1 MPDTG
6 SPHIDPQ
13 TPFARRVLVVEDEE
27 FTRSIV
33 ASGLQSLGFKVR
45 GEASVADA
53 LDALREFEPHVVVTD
68 LDFGSGPNGL
78 DLITRISEDQPW
90 VGCVILTSHAAVEL
104 AVGQAA
110 RLPAGVVYVVK
121 SSIHSI
127 SDLLDAVENS
137 LSAVAER
144 PTVAEISEPG
154 SVCVTSQQAETLKLI
169 AEGLSNAGIAKRRGT
184 SLRSA
189 ESLVQRTL
197 QALDIPA
204 NPDFNPRVLAVRMWQ
219 QGKVIVR

>member
-1 MPDTG
+1 
-6 SPHIDPQ
+6 
-13 TPFARRVLVVEDEE
+13 
-27 FTRSIV
+27 V
-33 ASGLQSLGFKVR
+33 ASGLESLGFNVR
-45 GEASVADA
+45 SAPSVAEA

-68 LDFGSGPNGL
+68 LDFGSGPNGI

-127 SDLLDAVENS
+127 SDLLDAVEGS
-137 LSAVAER
+137 LSAVAAR
-144 PTVAEISEPG
+144 PSVAETAEPG
-154 SVCVTSQQAETLKLI
+154 SICVTSQQAETLKLI
-169 AEGLSNAGIAKRRGT
+169 AEGLSNSGIAKRRGT

-197 QALDIPA
+197 QALDIPP

>member
-1 MPDTG
+1 MP
-6 SPHIDPQ
+6 SDPQ
-13 TPFARRVLVVEDEE
+13 APFARRVLVVEDEE

-33 ASGLQSLGFKVR
+33 ASGLESLGFNVR
-45 GEASVADA
+45 SAPSVAEA
-53 LDALREFEPHVVVTD
+53 LDALQDFEPHAVVTD
-68 LDFGSGPNGL
+68 LDFGSGPNGI

-127 SDLLDAVENS
+127 ADLLQAVESS
-137 LSAVAER
+137 LSAVAARTAVTEL
-144 PTVAEISEPG
+144 AEPG
-154 SVCVTSQQAETLKLI
+154 SICVTSQQAETLKLI
-169 AEGLSNAGIAKRRGT
+169 AEGLSNSGIAKRRGT

-197 QALDIPA
+197 QALDIPQD
-204 NPDFNPRVLAVRMWQ
+204 PDFNPRVIAVRMWQ
-219 QGKVIVR
+219 QGKVVVR